1 MRNVSKSQFLDIL
14 DHCRKIGFMADID
27 IETGK
32 AQLISR
38 QSLEAITS
46 KEVEIQLFQAP
57 LFRTY
62 DVIYT
67 EKMEKR
73 MARVLLIE

>member
-14 DHCRKIGFMADID
+14 DNCRKIGFIADID
-27 IETGK
+27 VETGR

-38 QSLEAITS
+38 EGIEEITS

-62 DVIYT
+62 DVLYK
-67 EKMEKR
+67 ENMEKR
-73 MARVLLIE
+73 MARVLLME